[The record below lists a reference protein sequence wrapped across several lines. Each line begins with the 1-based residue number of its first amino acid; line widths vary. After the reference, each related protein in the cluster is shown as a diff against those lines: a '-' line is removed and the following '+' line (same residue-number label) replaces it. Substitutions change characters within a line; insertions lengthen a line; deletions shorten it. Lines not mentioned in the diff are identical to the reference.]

1 MLRWMYWRFYP
12 QFSSRFWKKLCESNA
27 DYHDDMN
34 RDVFADWFENTS
46 LKNLPQDRNIL
57 AVMDNAKYHSGLSE
71 KTPRMDMR
79 QKNNMSSLMTKYHI
93 EIPSPLP
100 FKPVLLEKMCRVN
113 IPKKYVIEEMITAAR
128 YSVLRLHPII
138 VCLTQMEWFGTN
150 WNIML
155 DIWIYTQVYY
165 QKL

>member
-1 MLRWMYWRFYP
+1 MLIIMTTWIGMFLQTGLKTLHWKTYHKTEI
-12 QFSSRFWKKLCESNA
+12 FWQWWITLSNTVDFLKK
-27 DYHDDMN
+27 
-34 RDVFADWFENTS
+34 
-46 LKNLPQDRNIL
+46 
-57 AVMDNAKYHSGLSE
+57 
-71 KTPRMDMR
+71 R
-79 QKNNMSSLMTKYHI
+79 QEWIWDKKNNMSSLMTKYHI

-100 FKPVLLEKMCRVN
+100 FKPVLLEKMCGAN

>member
-1 MLRWMYWRFYP
+1 MWG
-12 QFSSRFWKKLCESNA
+12 A
-27 DYHDDMN
+27 
-34 RDVFADWFENTS
+34 
-46 LKNLPQDRNIL
+46 
-57 AVMDNAKYHSGLSE
+57 
-71 KTPRMDMR
+71 
-79 QKNNMSSLMTKYHI
+79 
-93 EIPSPLP
+93 
-100 FKPVLLEKMCRVN
+100 N

-155 DIWIYTQVYY
+155 DIWTYTQVYY